1 MKITYNGKTYTY
13 DEWRQEIAREAEAG
27 EKWCRD
33 CVYYSEAEFLSWTE
47 GCCDIYGTLDLVFTI
62 EPNDIAD
69 KCPDYV
75 QKQEKRWFE
84 QLIF

>member
-13 DEWRQEIAREAEAG
+13 DEWHQEIAREAEAG
-27 EKWCRD
+27 KKWCRD
-33 CVYYSEAEFLSWTE
+33 CVYYSEAEFLSCNE
-47 GCCDIYGTLDLVFTI
+47 YCCDIYGTLDLVFTI

-75 QKQEKRWFE
+75 QKEGKRWFE
-84 QLIF
+84 

>member
-1 MKITYNGKTYTY
+1 MVKHTLTMNGIK
-13 DEWRQEIAREAEAG
+13 RSQEKPRP

-33 CVYYSEAEFLSWTE
+33 CVHHSEAEFLGWSE
-47 GCCDIYGTLDLVFTI
+47 DYCDIHSSLDLVFTI

-75 QKQEKRWFE
+75 QKEGKRWFE
-84 QLIF
+84 

>member
-27 EKWCRD
+27 KKWCRD
-33 CVYYSEAEFLSWTE
+33 CVYYSEAEFLSWAE
-47 GCCDIYGTLDLVFTI
+47 DCCDIYGTLDLVFSI

-69 KCPDYV
+69 KCPDYL
-75 QKQEKRWFE
+75 QKEGKRWFE
-84 QLIF
+84 

>member
-1 MKITYNGKTYTY
+1 MKITYNGKIYTY
-13 DEWRQEIAREAEAG
+13 DEWHQEIAREAEAG
-27 EKWCRD
+27 KKWCRD

-47 GCCDIYGTLDLVFTI
+47 DCCDIYGTLDLVFTI

-75 QKQEKRWFE
+75 QKQGKRWFE
-84 QLIF
+84 

>member
-27 EKWCRD
+27 KKWCRD

-47 GCCDIYGTLDLVFTI
+47 DRCDIYGTLDLVFTN

-69 KCPDYV
+69 KCPDYL
-75 QKQEKRWFE
+75 QKEGKRWFE
-84 QLIF
+84 